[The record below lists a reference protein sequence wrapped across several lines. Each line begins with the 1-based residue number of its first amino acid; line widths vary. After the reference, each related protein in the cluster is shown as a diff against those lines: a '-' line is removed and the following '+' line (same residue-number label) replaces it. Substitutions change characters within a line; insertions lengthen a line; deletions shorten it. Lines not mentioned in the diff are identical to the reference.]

1 MTTVFVDT
9 GAFVA
14 RYIERDPFHRDAQS
28 AWRQLAARRGGLAT
42 SSFVLDETFTLLA
55 RRASYA
61 FAAER
66 ARVLL
71 HSSRLAILRPDAQDE
86 LHALQWFEKFADHEI
101 SFTDAVSFA
110 LMKRHRIRR
119 AFTFDC
125 DFADAGFEIWPE

>member
-1 MTTVFVDT
+1 MDT
-9 GAFVA
+9 GAFLA
-14 RYIERDPFHRDAQS
+14 RYIERDQHHGDAQS
-28 AWRQLAARRGGLAT
+28 AWLQLATRRGGLAT

-71 HSSRLAILRPDAQDE
+71 QSSSLAILRPDAEDE
-86 LHALQWFEKFADHEI
+86 LGALQWFEKFADHGI

-110 LMKRHRIRR
+110 LMRRHRIRR
-119 AFTFDC
+119 AFTFDR
-125 DFADAGFEIWPE
+125 DFADAGFETWPQ